1 MQMQS
6 DFNRQPLQTYTH
18 ILPLHCSDANSLTTI
33 AQQTT
38 FPEDMVKTQ
47 VEVKGK
53 AGRGR
58 PPKNLNVSE
67 ASTASSSSIT
77 KKKAIKKW

>member
-33 AQQTT
+33 AQQRK
-38 FPEDMVKTQ
+38 FPEDMVKAQ

-53 AGRGR
+53 ARRGDL
-58 PPKNLNVSE
+58 PKTLMFLKVLQHHHHHL
-67 ASTASSSSIT
+67 
-77 KKKAIKKW
+77 